1 MRSCY
6 CGLAANSL
14 NFPATFPLVLQMSKR
29 TFLSACTA
37 FLLLLLASCG
47 GNPPQ
52 PPGAPAPGLQT
63 NTNQLTSQEVQSV
76 VVAAAASV
84 NVPVAVAV
92 TNRQGN
98 ILAVYV
104 KPGIPATSTG
114 NFGQA
119 VDTKELAVG
128 LARTASFFSNDQAP
142 LSSRTVRYISG
153 VHFPPG
159 ITNVPNADLYGIEN
173 TNRGCPFNTNY
184 LPGQALPPSRSI
196 DGTTTGTGIVTGK
209 ADVFDSDPNAV
220 NGGGVPIFKNGKL
233 AGGVGVA
240 GAGND
245 TDEFAAFSG
254 IAGTG
259 LVPNVAPPG
268 VVIVGGIA
276 LPFVQN
282 QVAPPGISAGT
293 ANGNFLVGPMAS
305 PGPAPDGDL
314 ITRKAGAN
322 GLTLAD
328 VSSILDSALSTAN
341 IERAVIRLPDGSPT
355 RFIFA
360 IADLN
365 GDLLALYR
373 MPDATIFSADVA
385 VAKAR
390 NVIYFSGASVDP
402 QDMPGVPPGTAV
414 TNRTI
419 SFGAQPFFPPGIDA
433 NPAGPF
439 FNLYLY
445 DTTHPCT
452 NGHQPPSPFQS
463 GIVFFPGS
471 TPLFKNGVMV
481 GGFGVSGDGV
491 DQDDFDT
498 FSGAQAFLP
507 DAAKRAD
514 QIEIRNVRL
523 PYFKFPRNPTNLGPS
538 PSGQTQ

>member
-1 MRSCY
+1 
-6 CGLAANSL
+6 
-14 NFPATFPLVLQMSKR
+14 MSSR
-29 TFLSACTA
+29 
-37 FLLLLLASCG
+37 FLLPACGSLLLVYLLACG
-47 GNPPQ
+47 GNAPQ
-52 PPGAPAPGLQT
+52 PPGAPPPGQQT
-63 NTNQLTSQEVQSV
+63 DVNQLTAADVQAV
-76 VVAAAASV
+76 VQAAAASV
-84 NVPVAVAV
+84 NVSVAVAV

-104 KPGIPATSTG
+104 KPGTPATSIG

-119 VDTKELAVG
+119 VNTPELAVG

-159 ITNVPNADLYGIEN
+159 IMNVPNADLYGIEN

-196 DGTTTGTGIVTGK
+196 DGSTTGTGIVTGK
-209 ADVFDSDPNAV
+209 ANVFDSDPTAV
-220 NGGGVPIFKNGKL
+220 NGGGVPIFKNGHI

-240 GAGND
+240 GASND
-245 TDEFAAFSG
+245 TDEYAAFNG

-259 LVPNVAPPG
+259 LVPNPAPPG
-268 VVIVGGIA
+268 VVIIGGIA

-282 QVAPPGISAGT
+282 TVAPAGITTGT
-293 ANGNFLVGPMAS
+293 ANGTFVVGPIAS

-314 ITRKAGAN
+314 IARKAGSG
-322 GLTLAD
+322 GLTIDD
-328 VSSILDSALSTAN
+328 VNALVNTAIATAN
-341 IERAVIRLPDGSPT
+341 NERAVIRLPDGSPA
-355 RFIFA
+355 RFI
-360 IADLN
+360 ISVADIN

-385 VAKAR
+385 VAKSR
-390 NVIYFSGASVDP
+390 NVIYFSSSSVNP
-402 QDMPGVPPGTAV
+402 ADMPGVPPGTAV

-433 NPAGPF
+433 NPPGPF
-439 FNLYLY
+439 FSLYLF
-445 DTTHPCT
+445 DTANPCT
-452 NGHQPPSPFQS
+452 NGHQPANQFQN

-471 TPLFKNGVMV
+471 TPLFKNGTMV
-481 GGFGVSGDGV
+481 GGLGVSGDGV

-498 FSGAQAFLP
+498 ANAAANYLP
-507 DAAKRAD
+507 DPAIRAD
-514 QIEIRNVRL
+514 QLQINNVRL
-523 PYFKFPRNPTNLGPS
+523 PYFKFPRNPTLLKANRGE
-538 PSGQTQ
+538 GK

>member
-1 MRSCY
+1 MNMRSLFSLCA
-6 CGLAANSL
+6 CLAIL
-14 NFPATFPLVLQMSKR
+14 
-29 TFLSACTA
+29 
-37 FLLLLLASCG
+37 FLLSCG
-47 GNPPQ
+47 GGDQPQ
-52 PPGAPAPGLQT
+52 PAPAGPGGLQT
-63 NTNQLTSQEVQSV
+63 NISQLTAQDVQAV
-76 VVAAAASV
+76 VQAAAASV

-98 ILAVYV
+98 ILGVYV
-104 KPGIPATSTG
+104 KPGTPATSIG
-114 NFGQA
+114 NFGVA

-220 NGGGVPIFKNGKL
+220 NGGGVPIFKNGHL

-240 GAGND
+240 GASND
-245 TDEFAAFSG
+245 VNEYAAFSG

-268 VVIVGGIA
+268 VVIVGGLA

-282 QVAPPGISAGT
+282 QVPPAGISAGT
-293 ANGNFLVGPMAS
+293 ANGSFVVAPTDS

-314 ITRKAGAN
+314 IARKAGAG

-328 VSSILDSALSTAN
+328 VNTIVNAAVATADM
-341 IERAVIRLPDGSPT
+341 ERAVIRLPDGSPA
-355 RFIFA
+355 RFVIA
-360 IADLN
+360 VADLS

-373 MPDATIFSADVA
+373 MPDATIFSVDVA
-385 VAKAR
+385 VAKSR
-390 NVIYFSGASVDP
+390 NVIYFSSPNVDP
-402 QDMPGVPPGTAV
+402 QDMPGMPPGTAV

-433 NPAGPF
+433 NPPGPF
-439 FNLYLY
+439 FNLFLY
-445 DTTHPCT
+445 DVAHPCT
-452 NGHQPPSPFQS
+452 NGHQPANQFQS

-471 TPLFKNGVMV
+471 TPLFKNGTMV
-481 GGFGVSGDGV
+481 GGLGVSGDGV

-498 FSGAQAFLP
+498 ANAAANYLP
-507 DAAKRAD
+507 DPAKRAD
-514 QIEIRNVRL
+514 QIQIRNVRL
-523 PYFKFPRNPTNLGPS
+523 PYFKFPRNPTILGAKPGG
-538 PSGQTQ
+538 GQ

>member
-1 MRSCY
+1 MHLSP
-6 CGLAANSL
+6 GLIR
-14 NFPATFPLVLQMSKR
+14 MSKR
-29 TFLSACTA
+29 VLQCAC
-37 FLLLLLASCG
+37 LAVLMWVISCG
-47 GNPPQ
+47 GGDQPQ
-52 PPGAPAPGLQT
+52 PAPAPAPGQQS
-63 NTNQLTSQEVQSV
+63 NVNQPFAQYVTAV
-76 VVAAAASV
+76 VTAAAASL

-104 KPGIPATSTG
+104 KPGTPATSIG
-114 NFGQA
+114 NFGLA
-119 VDTKELAVG
+119 TDTRELAVG

-153 VHFPPG
+153 IHFPPG

-184 LPGQALPPSRSI
+184 LSGKTLPPARSI
-196 DGTTTGTGIVTGK
+196 DGSTNGTGIVTGK
-209 ADVFDSDPNAV
+209 ANLFDSDPNAV
-220 NGGGVPIFKNGKL
+220 LGGGVPIFKNGKL

-240 GAGND
+240 GASND
-245 TDEFAAFSG
+245 ADEYAAFSG
-254 IAGTG
+254 IVGAGFI
-259 LVPNVAPPG
+259 PNPAPPG
-268 VVIVGGIA
+268 VVIIGGIA

-282 QVAPPGISAGT
+282 QVAPPGTSAGT
-293 ANGNFLVGPMAS
+293 ANVSFQIGPMDS

-314 ITRKAGAN
+314 IARKTGAN
-322 GLTLAD
+322 GLTLQD
-328 VSSILDSALSTAN
+328 VSSIVDTAIAVAN
-341 IERAVIRLPDGSPT
+341 NERAVIRLPDGSPA

-390 NVIYFSGASVDP
+390 NVIYFSSPAVDP
-402 QDMPGVPPGTAV
+402 QEMPGVPPGTAV

-419 SFGAQPFFPPGIDA
+419 SFGGQPFFPPGIDA

-439 FNLYLY
+439 FNLFLY
-445 DTTHPCT
+445 DIAHPCT
-452 NGHQPPSPFQS
+452 NGHQPPSQFQN

-471 TPLFKNGVMV
+471 TPLYKNGVMV

-498 FSGAQAFLP
+498 SGAGQAFLP
-507 DAAKRAD
+507 DPSKRAD
-514 QIEIRNVRL
+514 QIELPAPGGPVRL
-523 PYFKFPRNPTNLGPS
+523 PYFKFPRNPTLLGVQS
-538 PSGQTQ
+538 SGAQ

>member
-1 MRSCY
+1 MRY
-6 CGLAANSL
+6 
-14 NFPATFPLVLQMSKR
+14 P
-29 TFLSACTA
+29 FLYRACTA
-37 FLLLLLASCG
+37 VLALSVLSCG
-47 GNPPQ
+47 GGNAPQ
-52 PPGAPAPGLQT
+52 PPGAPPPGQQT
-63 NTNQLTSQEVQSV
+63 NASQLSAQDVQAV
-76 VVAAAASV
+76 VQAAAASV
-84 NVPVAVAV
+84 NVPIAVAV

-104 KPGIPATSTG
+104 KPGIPATSIG

-119 VDTKELAVG
+119 IDTKELAVG

-173 TNRGCPFNTNY
+173 TNRGCPFSTNY
-184 LPGQALPPSRSI
+184 LSGQALPPSRSI
-196 DGTTTGTGIVTGK
+196 DGTTTGSGIVTGK
-209 ADVFDSDPNAV
+209 ADVFDSDPNAA
-220 NGGGVPIFKNGKL
+220 NGGGVPIFKNGHL

-240 GAGND
+240 GASND
-245 TDEFAAFSG
+245 VNEFAAFSG
-254 IAGTG
+254 IAGSG
-259 LVPNVAPPG
+259 LVPNPAPPG
-268 VVIVGGIA
+268 VVIIGGIA

-282 QVAPPGISAGT
+282 QVIPAGITAGT
-293 ANGNFLVGPMAS
+293 ANGSFLVGPMPS

-314 ITRKAGAN
+314 IARKAGAN

-328 VSSILDSALSTAN
+328 VNTIVDTAISVAN
-341 IERAVIRLPDGSPT
+341 TERAVIRLPDGSPA

-360 IADLN
+360 VADLN

-385 VAKAR
+385 VAKSR
-390 NVIYFSGASVDP
+390 NVIYFSSTAVDP

-433 NPAGPF
+433 NPPGPF

-445 DTTHPCT
+445 DTAHPCT
-452 NGHQPPSPFQS
+452 NGHQPPSQFQN

-471 TPLFKNGVMV
+471 TPLYKNGVMV

-498 FSGAQAFLP
+498 FNGAQAFLP
-507 DAAKRAD
+507 DPAKRAD
-514 QIEIRNVRL
+514 QIQLRNVRL
-523 PYFKFPRNPTNLGPS
+523 PYFKFPRNPTLLGESSTVTP
-538 PSGQTQ
+538 

>member
-1 MRSCY
+1 
-6 CGLAANSL
+6 
-14 NFPATFPLVLQMSKR
+14 MSSR
-29 TFLSACTA
+29 
-37 FLLLLLASCG
+37 FLLPACGSLLLVYLLACG
-47 GNPPQ
+47 GNAPQ
-52 PPGAPAPGLQT
+52 PPGAPPPGQQT
-63 NTNQLTSQEVQSV
+63 NVNQLTAADVQAV
-76 VVAAAASV
+76 VQAAAASV

-104 KPGIPATSTG
+104 KPGTPATSIG

-119 VDTKELAVG
+119 VNTQELAVG

-159 ITNVPNADLYGIEN
+159 IMNVPNADLYGIEN

-196 DGTTTGTGIVTGK
+196 DGSTTGTGIVTGK
-209 ADVFDSDPNAV
+209 ANVFDSDPTAV
-220 NGGGVPIFKNGKL
+220 NGGGVPIFKNGHM

-240 GAGND
+240 GASND
-245 TDEFAAFSG
+245 ADEYAAFNG

-259 LVPNVAPPG
+259 LVPNPAPPG
-268 VVIVGGIA
+268 VVIIGGIA

-282 QVAPPGISAGT
+282 TVAPAGITAGT
-293 ANGNFLVGPMAS
+293 ANGTFVVGPIAS

-314 ITRKAGAN
+314 IARKAGTG
-322 GLTLAD
+322 GLTLDD
-328 VSSILDSALSTAN
+328 VNTLVNTAIATAN
-341 IERAVIRLPDGSPT
+341 NERAVIRLPDGSPA
-355 RFIFA
+355 RFIFSV
-360 IADLN
+360 ADIN

-385 VAKAR
+385 VAKSR
-390 NVIYFSGASVDP
+390 NVIYFSSSSVNP
-402 QDMPGVPPGTAV
+402 ADMPGVPPGTAV

-433 NPAGPF
+433 NPPGPF
-439 FNLYLY
+439 FNLYLF
-445 DTTHPCT
+445 DTANPCT
-452 NGHQPPSPFQS
+452 NGHQPPNQFQN

-471 TPLFKNGVMV
+471 TPLFKNGTMV

-498 FSGAQAFLP
+498 ATAAVNYLP
-507 DAAKRAD
+507 DPAIRAD
-514 QIEIRNVRL
+514 QLQINNVRL
-523 PYFKFPRNPTNLGPS
+523 PYFKFPRNPTLLKADRGE
-538 PSGQTQ
+538 GK

>member
-1 MRSCY
+1 
-6 CGLAANSL
+6 
-14 NFPATFPLVLQMSKR
+14 MSKR
-29 TFLSACTA
+29 
-37 FLLLLLASCG
+37 FLLPAGTALAILFLLSCGGG

-52 PPGAPAPGLQT
+52 PQPNTGGLVRLPYFKFPRNPTLPSETQAPPPGQQT
-63 NTNQLTSQEVQSV
+63 NVSQLTAQDVTAVVQ
-76 VVAAAASV
+76 AAAASV

-92 TNRQGN
+92 TNRQGV
-98 ILAVYV
+98 ILGVYV
-104 KPGIPATSTG
+104 KPGTPATAIG

-119 VDTKELAVG
+119 TDTKELAVG

-196 DGTTTGTGIVTGK
+196 DGTKTGTGIVTGK

-220 NGGGVPIFKNGKL
+220 LGGGVPIFKNGHL

-240 GAGND
+240 GASND
-245 TDEFAAFSG
+245 ADEYAAFSG

-259 LVPNVAPPG
+259 LVPTVAPPG

-282 QVAPPGISAGT
+282 QVAPAGISAGT
-293 ANGNFLVGPMAS
+293 ANGSFVVGPMGS
-305 PGPAPDGDL
+305 SGPAPDGNL
-314 ITRKAGAN
+314 IAPKAGTG

-328 VSSILDSALSTAN
+328 VNTLITNAINVADD
-341 IERAVIRLPDGSPT
+341 ERAVIRLPDSSPA
-355 RFIFA
+355 RFV
-360 IADLN
+360 IAVADMN
-365 GDLLALYR
+365 GDLLGLYR

-385 VAKAR
+385 VAKSR
-390 NVIYFSGASVDP
+390 NVIYFSSSTVNP

-433 NPAGPF
+433 NPPGPF
-439 FNLYLY
+439 FNLFLY
-445 DTTHPCT
+445 DVANPCT
-452 NGHQPPSPFQS
+452 NGHQPPNQFQN

-491 DQDDFDT
+491 DQDDYDT
-498 FSGAQAFLP
+498 ATAAANYLP
-507 DAAKRAD
+507 DPSIRAD
-514 QIEIRNVRL
+514 QL
-523 PYFKFPRNPTNLGPS
+523 QLAPH
-538 PSGQTQ
+538 

>member
-1 MRSCY
+1 
-6 CGLAANSL
+6 
-14 NFPATFPLVLQMSKR
+14 MSKR
-29 TFLSACTA
+29 VLQSACMA
-37 FLLLLLASCG
+37 VLILIVSCG
-47 GNPPQ
+47 GGDQPQ
-52 PPGAPAPGLQT
+52 PAPAPPPGQQT
-63 NTNQLTSQEVQSV
+63 NASQLTAQDVQAV
-76 VVAAAASV
+76 VTAAAASV

-104 KPGIPATSTG
+104 KPGTPATAIG
-114 NFGQA
+114 NFGLA
-119 VDTKELAVG
+119 TDTRELAVG

-153 VHFPPG
+153 IHFPPG

-173 TNRGCPFNTNY
+173 TNRGCPFSTNY
-184 LPGQALPPSRSI
+184 LPGKALPPSRSI
-196 DGTTTGTGIVTGK
+196 DGSANGTGIVTGK
-209 ADVFDSDPNAV
+209 ANLFDSDPNAV
-220 NGGGVPIFKNGKL
+220 LGGGVPIFKNGKL

-240 GAGND
+240 GASND
-245 TDEFAAFSG
+245 ADEYAAFSG
-254 IAGTG
+254 IVGAGFI
-259 LVPNVAPPG
+259 PSPAPPG
-268 VVIVGGIA
+268 VVIIGGIA

-282 QVAPPGISAGT
+282 QVPPPGTSAGT
-293 ANGNFLVGPMAS
+293 ANGSFQVGPLDS

-314 ITRKAGAN
+314 IARKAGAN
-322 GLTLAD
+322 GLTLQD
-328 VSSILDSALSTAN
+328 VSSIVDTAISVAN
-341 IERAVIRLPDGSPT
+341 NERAVIRLPDGSPA

-360 IADLN
+360 VADLN

-390 NVIYFSGASVDP
+390 NVIYFSSAAVDP

-414 TNRTI
+414 TNRTL

-433 NPAGPF
+433 NPPGPF
-439 FNLYLY
+439 FNLFLY
-445 DTTHPCT
+445 DVAHPCT
-452 NGHQPPSPFQS
+452 NGHQPPSQFQN

-471 TPLFKNGVMV
+471 TPLYKNGVMV

-498 FSGAQAFLP
+498 FSASRQFLP
-507 DAAKRAD
+507 DPSKRAD
-514 QIEIRNVRL
+514 QIDLPAPGGNVRL
-523 PYFKFPRNPTNLGPS
+523 PYFKCPRNPTLLGPQGADGNCS
-538 PSGQTQ
+538 L

>member
-1 MRSCY
+1 
-6 CGLAANSL
+6 
-14 NFPATFPLVLQMSKR
+14 MSKR
-29 TFLSACTA
+29 
-37 FLLLLLASCG
+37 FLLPAGTALAILFLLSCG
-47 GNPPQ
+47 GGGTPPQ
-52 PPGAPAPGLQT
+52 PQPNLGGLVRLPYFKFPRNPTVPSATPAPLPGQQT
-63 NTNQLTSQEVQSV
+63 NVSQLTAQDVTAVVQ
-76 VVAAAASV
+76 AAAASV

-92 TNRQGN
+92 TNRQGV
-98 ILAVYV
+98 ILGVYV
-104 KPGIPATSTG
+104 KPGTPATATG

-119 VDTKELAVG
+119 TDTKELAVG

-196 DGTTTGTGIVTGK
+196 DGTRTGTGIVTGK
-209 ADVFDSDPNAV
+209 ADLFDSDPNAV
-220 NGGGVPIFKNGKL
+220 LGGGVPIFKNGHL

-240 GAGND
+240 GASND
-245 TDEFAAFSG
+245 ADEYAAFSG

-259 LVPNVAPPG
+259 LVPTVAPPG

-282 QVAPPGISAGT
+282 QVAPAGISAGT
-293 ANGNFLVGPMAS
+293 ANGSFVVGPMDS

-314 ITRKAGAN
+314 IARKAGIG
-322 GLTLAD
+322 GLTVAD
-328 VSSILDSALSTAN
+328 VNTIITNAINVADD
-341 IERAVIRLPDGSPT
+341 ERAVIRLPDSSPA
-355 RFIFA
+355 RFVFA
-360 IADLN
+360 VADIN
-365 GDLLALYR
+365 GDLLGLYR

-385 VAKAR
+385 VAKSR
-390 NVIYFSGASVDP
+390 NVIYFSSSTVNP

-433 NPAGPF
+433 NPPGPF
-439 FNLYLY
+439 FNLFLY
-445 DTTHPCT
+445 DVANPCT
-452 NGHQPPSPFQS
+452 NGHQPANQFQN

-471 TPLFKNGVMV
+471 TPLFKNGTMV

-491 DQDDFDT
+491 DQDDYDT
-498 FSGAQAFLP
+498 ATAAANYLP
-507 DAAKRAD
+507 DPSIRAD
-514 QIEIRNVRL
+514 QIQL
-523 PYFKFPRNPTNLGPS
+523 APH
-538 PSGQTQ
+538 

>member
-1 MRSCY
+1 MTQRH
-6 CGLAANSL
+6 LL
-14 NFPATFPLVLQMSKR
+14 PACLSIVLIY
-29 TFLSACTA
+29 LIA
-37 FLLLLLASCG
+37 CG
-47 GNPPQ
+47 GTSPPPAPPP
-52 PPGAPAPGLQT
+52 PPGSQT
-63 NTNQLTSQEVQSV
+63 NASQLTAADVQAV
-76 VVAAAASV
+76 VQAAASSV

-92 TNRQGN
+92 TDRQGD
-98 ILAVYV
+98 ILGVYV
-104 KPGIPATSTG
+104 EPGTPPTSIG
-114 NFGQA
+114 NFSQP
-119 VDTKELAVG
+119 VNTEELAVG

-184 LPGQALPPSRSI
+184 LPGQALPPARSI

-209 ADVFDSDPNAV
+209 ANVFDSDPTAV
-220 NGGGVPIFKNGKL
+220 NGGGVPIFKNGHL

-240 GAGND
+240 GASND
-245 TDEFAAFSG
+245 VDEYAAFNG

-259 LVPNVAPPG
+259 LVPNPAPPG
-268 VVIVGGIA
+268 VVIIGGIA

-282 QVAPPGISAGT
+282 TVAPPGVTAGT
-293 ANGNFLVGPMAS
+293 ANGSFVKGPVAS

-314 ITRKAGAN
+314 IARKAGTG
-322 GLTLAD
+322 GLTIDD
-328 VSSILDSALSTAN
+328 VNTLVNTAISIAN
-341 IERAVIRLPDGSPT
+341 TERAVIRLPDGSTT
-355 RFIFA
+355 RFT
-360 IADLN
+360 IAVADIN

-373 MPDATIFSADVA
+373 MPDGTIFSTDVA

-390 NVIYFSGASVDP
+390 NVVYFSSSSVNA

-433 NPAGPF
+433 NPPGPF
-439 FNLYLY
+439 FPLYLF
-445 DTTHPCT
+445 DTANPCT
-452 NGHQPPSPFQS
+452 NGHQPANQFQN

-471 TPLFKNGVMV
+471 TPLFKNGTMV

-491 DQDDFDT
+491 DQDDYDT
-498 FSGAQAFLP
+498 GNAAANYLP
-507 DAAKRAD
+507 DPSIRAD
-514 QIEIRNVRL
+514 QIQLNAPGGPVRL
-523 PYFKFPRNPTNLGPS
+523 PYFKFPRDPTILTANPVRGR
-538 PSGQTQ
+538 

>member
-1 MRSCY
+1 MIR
-6 CGLAANSL
+6 
-14 NFPATFPLVLQMSKR
+14 R
-29 TFLSACTA
+29 
-37 FLLLLLASCG
+37 FLLPVCTSLTLLYLLACG
-47 GNPPQ
+47 GASPPPAPPP
-52 PPGAPAPGLQT
+52 PPGQQT
-63 NTNQLTSQEVQSV
+63 NANQLTAADVQAV
-76 VVAAAASV
+76 VQAAAASV

-98 ILAVYV
+98 ILALYA
-104 KPGIPATSTG
+104 KPGTPATSVG
-114 NFGQA
+114 NYGQT
-119 VDTKELAVG
+119 VSTQELAVG

-184 LPGQALPPSRSI
+184 LPGQALPPARSI

-209 ADVFDSDPNAV
+209 ANLFDSDPIAV
-220 NGGGVPIFKNGKL
+220 NGGGVPIFKNGHL

-240 GAGND
+240 GASSD
-245 TDEFAAFSG
+245 ADEYAAFNG

-259 LVPNVAPPG
+259 LVPNPAPPG
-268 VVIVGGIA
+268 VVIIGGIA

-282 QVAPPGISAGT
+282 QMAPAGISAGT
-293 ANGNFLVGPMAS
+293 ANGTFVLGPIDS

-314 ITRKAGAN
+314 IARKAGTA
-322 GLTLAD
+322 GLTLDD
-328 VSSILDSALSTAN
+328 VNTIVNTAISTAN
-341 IERAVIRLPDGSPT
+341 MERAVIRLPDGSPT
-355 RFIFA
+355 RFVIA
-360 IADLN
+360 VADLN

-385 VAKAR
+385 VAKSR
-390 NVIYFSGASVDP
+390 NVIYFSSSAVDP
-402 QDMPGVPPGTAV
+402 QDMPGVPAGTAV

-433 NPAGPF
+433 NPPGPF
-439 FNLYLY
+439 FNLFLF
-445 DTTHPCT
+445 DTAHPCT
-452 NGHQPPSPFQS
+452 NGHQPVNQFQN

-471 TPLFKNGVMV
+471 TPLFKNGTMV
-481 GGFGVSGDGV
+481 GGLGVSGDGV

-498 FSGAQAFLP
+498 ANAAANYLP
-507 DAAKRAD
+507 DPSKRAD
-514 QIEIRNVRL
+514 QIQINNVRL
-523 PYFKFPRNPTNLGPS
+523 PYFKFPRNPTLLGENRNPA
-538 PSGQTQ
+538 Q